1 MYKDETIRLIGISLN
16 KLVKKEN
23 VKTIIFIW
31 LVDCFLKNLFLQ
43 L

>member
-23 VKTIIFIW
+23 VK
-31 LVDCFLKNLFLQ
+31 KQLFLFD
-43 L
+43 